1 MSDREEKSTHWL
13 LWPFVAVWSLLTWVL
28 KVTGR
33 IICGVLGLAFMFVGV
48 TMALSVVAAPLG
60 IPIAILG
67 ILFVVRALF

>member
-1 MSDREEKSTHWL
+1 MSDREEKNPPWL

-48 TMALSVVAAPLG
+48 TAALSVVAAPLG
-60 IPIAILG
+60 LPIAFLG
-67 ILFVVRALF
+67 MLLVVRALF